1 MKKFGLYVLIPLFLV
16 FTFSGCDFVSDEN
29 SDASAGND
37 TARGIF
43 TMTDAPSDDL
53 SVLQV
58 ELTEMKIKDTLDN
71 ETVIFTEVE
80 GETFILNLLDLQG
93 VNELLG
99 TVPLEPAIYKEI
111 NLSYKNATALDND
124 GNQLTILPQHFGDI
138 KMLLNPYV
146 SVSEENVYF
155 QIDFDVN
162 NSVSNIV
169 KGKKGHLMLMPTLIV
184 KINDYEDGDCQLDE
198 FKGEVISVDSMS
210 LVVMFNDNELTVNLT
225 DSTVVEVDEVIMNPT
240 YPNFDLTTLIFPG
253 NLVEIKGTLDAATN
267 TVTATSIERKFED
280 EGYEYKGIITAIG
293 ESTFDLM
300 VQDAGESGLEI
311 GSIQTVTIDEN
322 TFIYFCDPYAPATQ
336 EMLALGQRAKVLS
349 AAADIALAEK
359 VKLCETKLKGTVA
372 SISPDLNQIT
382 MNVECICGVAV
393 ENIEGFVNPVTVE
406 FEGEFPAEAVV
417 DDEIKVEGHFNR
429 VTIGIF
435 TAMDFDLINE
445 DDDDEEGDGSHG
457 TVVGKTYSLVSS
469 SPLIITITRGNGG
482 GNVDGRTITV
492 EVTGDTDL
500 IERQQT
506 GNSTKSI
513 TQEEFIDGV
522 SNNTYWKLKADGT
535 YNESGTL
542 IAEKIIADIKKK

>member
-1 MKKFGLYVLIPLFLV
+1 MKKFGLYAIIPLLLL
-16 FTFSGCDFVSDEN
+16 FTFGGCDFVSNEANDG
-29 SDASAGND
+29 ATGND

-99 TVPLEPAIYKEI
+99 TVPLEPSIYKEI
-111 NLSYKNATALDND
+111 NLSYKNAIALDNN

-146 SVSEENVYF
+146 TVSEENVYF

-169 KGKKGHLMLMPTLIV
+169 KGKKGSLMLMPTLIV
-184 KINDYEDGDCQLDE
+184 KINDEDGDCRLDE

-210 LVVMFNDNELTVNLT
+210 LVVLFNYNELTVNLT
-225 DSTVVEVDEVIMNPT
+225 DSTVVEVDEVIVNPT
-240 YPNFDLTTLIFPG
+240 YPNFDLTTLIYPG
-253 NLVEIKGTLDAATN
+253 NFVEIKGTLDAATN
-267 TVTATSIERKFED
+267 TVTATSIERKFDD
-280 EGYEYKGIITAIG
+280 EGVEYKGVILAIG
-293 ESTFDLM
+293 DTTFDLM
-300 VQDAGESGLEI
+300 IQDAGESGLEI
-311 GSIQTVTIDEN
+311 GSTQTVTIDEN
-322 TFIYFCDPYAPATQ
+322 TFIYFCDPYAAATQ
-336 EMLALGQRAKVLS
+336 DMLALGQRAKVLS
-349 AAADIALAEK
+349 SGSDIALAEK

-372 SISPDLNQIT
+372 SVSPELNQIT
-382 MNVECICGVAV
+382 MTVACICGVSV
-393 ENIEGFVNPVTVE
+393 ENIPGFVNPVVVE
-406 FEGEFPAEAVV
+406 FEGEFPADAVV

-435 TAMDFDLINE
+435 TALDFDLE
-445 DDDDEEGDGSHG
+445 DDDDDDEGEGDGSHG
-457 TVVGKTYSLVSS
+457 TVVGKIYSLVSS
-469 SPLIITITRGNGG
+469 SPLVITITRGGEG
-482 GNVDGRTITV
+482 GNMEGRTITV

-506 GNSTKSI
+506 GNSTMSI
-513 TQEEFIDGV
+513 TQEEFIEGV
-522 SNNTYWKLKADGT
+522 SNSTYWKLKASGT
-535 YNESGTL
+535 YNSEGTL
-542 IAEKIIADIKKK
+542 VAEKIIADIKKN